1 MNPPTISVIMAA
13 YNHAP
18 FVEQAITSVLE
29 QEGVDFEFLITDDGS
44 TDQTRAAIT
53 SINDERIK
61 FFPNEINRGA
71 CVVTNELIERA
82 NGEFVAVINSDDY
95 WSAKDKLAYQVKI
108 LRDNPTIGAC
118 FGRARYVDR
127 NGQLIHKSLLPS
139 GTIFDQENRSQ
150 GQWLRKFF
158 YFGNCICHPTIL
170 IRKSCYKEIG
180 MYSNRLRQLPD
191 YDMWIRLVKSYQI
204 FISDRELVNFRILPG
219 ENTSSSTTEN
229 SVRLLN
235 EHFIIAENFLDNVTR
250 TQLIDGFSDKLLVQ
264 DIPSEEHLYIEK
276 TMLYLS
282 ENKRIGKAH
291 RMIGLLKMSKLLNEP
306 RYHNLMIN
314 SYGIDDRWFHNKMG
328 EIDTLQPRALEEI
341 KGRTRLIRTMI
352 KRFIRLFRRNKV

>member
-1 MNPPTISVIMAA
+1 
-13 YNHAP
+13 
-18 FVEQAITSVLE
+18 
-29 QEGVDFEFLITDDGS
+29 
-44 TDQTRAAIT
+44 
-53 SINDERIK
+53 
-61 FFPNEINRGA
+61 
-71 CVVTNELIERA
+71 
-82 NGEFVAVINSDDY
+82 
-95 WSAKDKLAYQVKI
+95 
-108 LRDNPTIGAC
+108 
-118 FGRARYVDR
+118 
-127 NGQLIHKSLLPS
+127 
-139 GTIFDQENRSQ
+139 
-150 GQWLRKFF
+150 
-158 YFGNCICHPTIL
+158 
-170 IRKSCYKEIG
+170 
-180 MYSNRLRQLPD
+180 
-191 YDMWIRLVKSYQI
+191 
-204 FISDRELVNFRILPG
+204 
-219 ENTSSSTTEN
+219 
-229 SVRLLN
+229 
-235 EHFIIAENFLDNVTR
+235 LDNVTR